1 MAYINVDNNNSKR
14 DIKYL
19 NRDFSNFRSQL
30 INFSKRY
37 FPDSFNDFSPS
48 SPGMIFIEM
57 ASYVGDVMS
66 FYLDNQ
72 IQENF
77 LQYAR
82 QSNNIFE
89 LAYMF
94 GYKPKVTAAATVDL
108 EFFQQVPAIYNGT
121 TYSPDYNYAV
131 KVTRNTVITEAA
143 AAGAVD
149 FLLLDDIDFSVSSS
163 LDPTEVTVYEVT
175 GTIPT
180 YYLLK
185 KTRSAIS
192 ATLNTQTFDFDDP
205 VEFDTRTLNDNNI
218 IGILDVFD
226 SDGNQ
231 YYEVDY
237 LGQETIFK
245 KIKNTNINNPYYS
258 NDDTSAY
265 ILKTE
270 KVQRRF
276 ATRFLDTSNLQIQ
289 FGAGKS
295 ADDDEEIVPN
305 QNNVG
310 LGLPFGQS
318 KLLTAYSPKNFI
330 FTDTYGIAPSNT
342 SLTIR
347 YLVGGGVSSNVAANR
362 VTQLNKNLT
371 QFISQNLDGTLA
383 NYVFR
388 SVACNNPSA
397 ATGGQ
402 DGDTLQEIRQNTIA
416 NYGTQLR
423 NVNLDDYIVRS
434 LSMPSE
440 FGSISKV
447 YAEVPKINN
456 TTYAVARP
464 TAENFNNVIKT
475 INLFTLSADANNN
488 LLNTST
494 LIKENLRT
502 YLNEYRMLGD
512 SVEIRDAFIVNI
524 AVDFDIVV
532 LPNYNSNFVIA
543 ACIERIVEYFKI
555 DNWQINQPILLKDL
569 SINLD
574 KIDGV
579 QIVNNITIS
588 NKFGEAI
595 GYSKYGYDLQAA
607 TINDVIYPSLDPSI
621 FELKYPNNDIRGRV
635 VNF

>member
-1 MAYINVDNNNSKR
+1 MAYINTDNNNSKR

-19 NRDFSNFRSQL
+19 NRDFSNFKSQL

-37 FPDSFNDFSPS
+37 FPDTFSDFSPA

-94 GYKPKVTAAATVDL
+94 GYKPKVTAAATVELD
-108 EFFQQVPAIYNGT
+108 FFQQVPAIYDGT
-121 TYSPDYNYAV
+121 TYSPDYSYAV
-131 KVTRNTVITEAA
+131 KINRNTVISEAA
-143 AAGAVD
+143 VAGAVD

-175 GTIPT
+175 GTVPT

-185 KTRSAIS
+185 KTRNAIS
-192 ATLNTQTFDFDDP
+192 ATLSSQTFDFDDP
-205 VEFDTRTLNDNNI
+205 IEFDTRTLNDNNI
-218 IGILDVFD
+218 IGILDVYD

-258 NDDTSAY
+258 NDDNTSY

-276 ATRFLDTSNLQIQ
+276 ATRFLDTSNLQLQ

-295 ADDDEEIVPN
+295 SDSDEELVPN

-310 LGLPFGQS
+310 IGLPFGQT
-318 KLLTAYSPKNFI
+318 KLTTAYSPKNFI
-330 FTDTYGIAPSNT
+330 FTDTYGIAPSDT
-342 SLTIR
+342 TLTVR
-347 YLVGGGVSSNVAANR
+347 YLTGGGVASNVAANR
-362 VTQLNKNLT
+362 ITQLNKSLT

-402 DGDTLQEIRQNTIA
+402 DGDTLQEIRQNTIS
-416 NYGTQLR
+416 NYGTQQR

-440 FGSISKV
+440 YGSISKI
-447 YAEVPKINN
+447 YAEVPKVNN
-456 TTYAVARP
+456 TTFAVP
-464 TAENFNNVIKT
+464 QTTSQNFNNVIKT
-475 INLFTLSADANNN
+475 INLYSLSSNSDNH
-488 LLNTST
+488 LINTSNT
-494 LIKENLRT
+494 IKENLRT
-502 YLNEYRMLGD
+502 YLNEFRMLGD

-524 AVDFDIVV
+524 AIDFDIVV
-532 LPNYNSNFVIA
+532 LPNYNSNLVLA
-543 ACIERIVEYFKI
+543 SCIERIIEYFKI

-569 SINLD
+569 AINLD
-574 KIDGV
+574 KVDGV
-579 QIVNNITIS
+579 QIVNNILIS
-588 NKFGEAI
+588 NKFGESI

>member
-1 MAYINVDNNNSKR
+1 MAYINVDNNKSKR

-19 NRDFSNFRSQL
+19 NRDFSTFRSQL

-37 FPDSFNDFSPS
+37 FPDSFSDFSPA
-48 SPGMIFIEM
+48 SPGMIFMEM

-94 GYKPKVTAAATVDL
+94 GYKPKVTSAASVNLD
-108 EFFQQVPAIYNGT
+108 FFQQVPAIYDGN
-121 TYSPDYNYAV
+121 TYSPDYSYAV
-131 KVTRNTVITEAA
+131 KIARNTVITEAA
-143 AAGAVD
+143 ANGAVD

-163 LDPTEVTVYEVT
+163 QDPTEVTVYEVT
-175 GTIPT
+175 GTTPT

-192 ATLNTQTFDFDDP
+192 ATLSTQTFDFDDP
-205 VEFDTRTLNDNNI
+205 VEFDTRILNDNNI

-258 NDDTSAY
+258 IDDNTAY

-276 ATRFLDTSNLQIQ
+276 ATRFLDSSNLQIQ
-289 FGAGKS
+289 FGAGKA

-310 LGLPFGQS
+310 IGLPFGQS

-342 SLTIR
+342 TLTVR
-347 YLVGGGVSSNVAANR
+347 YITGGGVASNVPANR
-362 VTQLNKNLT
+362 ITQLNKTLT
-371 QFISQNLDGTLA
+371 QFISQNLDATLA
-383 NYVFR
+383 NYIFR
-388 SVACNNPSA
+388 SVACNNPAA

-416 NYGTQLR
+416 NYGAQLR

-434 LSMPSE
+434 LSMPAE
-440 FGSISKV
+440 YGSISKV
-447 YAEVPKINN
+447 YAEVPKVNN
-456 TTYAVARP
+456 TSFAVP
-464 TAENFNNVIKT
+464 QTTTQTFNNVIKT
-475 INLFTLSADANNN
+475 INLYTLSSNGDNQ
-488 LLNTST
+488 LINTST

-532 LPNYNSNFVIA
+532 LPNYNSNFVLS
-543 ACIERIVEYFKI
+543 ACIERLVEYFNI
-555 DNWQINQPILLKDL
+555 NNWQINQPILLKDL
-569 SINLD
+569 AITLD
-574 KIDGV
+574 KVDGV
-579 QIVNNITIS
+579 QIVNNISIS

>member
-1 MAYINVDNNNSKR
+1 MAYINVDNNKSKR

-37 FPDSFNDFSPS
+37 FPDTFNDFSPS

-94 GYKPKVTAAATVDL
+94 GYKPKVTAAASVNLD
-108 EFFQQVPAIYNGT
+108 FFQQVPAIYNGS
-121 TYSPDYNYAV
+121 TYSPDYSYAV
-131 KVTRNTVITEAA
+131 KVLRNTVIREAA

-149 FLLLDDIDFSVSSS
+149 FLLLDDIDFSISSS

-175 GTIPT
+175 GTTPS

-192 ATLNTQTFDFDDP
+192 ATLNTQTYDFDDP
-205 VEFDTRTLNDNNI
+205 IEFDTRTLNDNNI

-258 NDDTSAY
+258 NDDTTSY

-289 FGAGKS
+289 FGAGKA
-295 ADDDEEIVPN
+295 ADDDEEIIPN

-310 LGLPFGQS
+310 IGLPFGQS
-318 KLLTAYSPKNFI
+318 RLFTAYSPKNFI

-342 SLTIR
+342 TLTVR
-347 YLVGGGVSSNVAANR
+347 YLVGGGVASNVAANR
-362 VTQLNKNLT
+362 VTQLNKSLT
-371 QFISQNLDGTLA
+371 QFINQNLDATLA

-388 SVACNNPSA
+388 SVACNNPVA

-423 NVNLDDYIVRS
+423 NVTLDDYIVRS
-434 LSMPSE
+434 LSMPPE
-440 FGSISKV
+440 YGSISKV
-447 YAEVPKINN
+447 YAEIPKIDN
-456 TTYAVARP
+456 TTFAVARP

-475 INLFTLSADANNN
+475 INLYTLSSDGSNK
-488 LLNTST
+488 LINTSP
-494 LIKENLRT
+494 LVKENLRT

-512 SVEIRDAFIVNI
+512 SVEVRDAYIVNI

-532 LPNYNSNFVIA
+532 LPNYNSNFVIG
-543 ACIERIVEYFKI
+543 ACIERIIEYFKI

-569 SINLD
+569 SITLD
-574 KIDGV
+574 KVDGV
-579 QIVNNITIS
+579 QIVNNVSLS
-588 NKFGEAI
+588 NKYGEQI
-595 GYSKYGYDLQAA
+595 GYSQYAYDLQAA
-607 TINDVIYPSLDPSI
+607 TINDVIYPSLDPMI